1 MKDTNPNNVTE
12 RQLSILE
19 QQVETLINTCSN
31 LRQENRILR
40 GNQDALQQEKAE
52 LLKKNNMAK
61 TRVDAMITRLKSLEA
76 NT

>member
-1 MKDTNPNNVTE
+1 MSETNSHSITE
-12 RQLSILE
+12 QELNTLE
-19 QQVETLINTCSN
+19 DQVETLINSCSH
-31 LRQENRILR
+31 LREENRILR
-40 GNQDALQQEKAE
+40 VHQETLQHEKSA

>member
-1 MKDTNPNNVTE
+1 MSDSNSNNLTE
-12 RQLSILE
+12 QQLNILE
-19 QQVETLINTCSN
+19 QQVETLIDSCSH

-40 GNQDALQQEKAE
+40 GHQDTLQQEKAE

>member
-1 MKDTNPNNVTE
+1 MSDTNSHNITDQE
-12 RQLSILE
+12 LDILE
-19 QQVETLINTCSN
+19 QQVEALINSCSH

-40 GNQDALQQEKAE
+40 GRNETQQQERAE
-52 LLKKNNMAK
+52 LLKKNNAAR

>member
-1 MKDTNPNNVTE
+1 MSDSNSNNITE
-12 RQLSILE
+12 QQLNILE
-19 QQVETLINTCSN
+19 QKVEALIESCAS

-40 GNQDALQQEKAE
+40 GNQDTLQQEKAE

>member
-1 MKDTNPNNVTE
+1 MNDTNPNNVTE
-12 RQLSILE
+12 RQLNILE
-19 QQVETLINTCSN
+19 QQVEALINTCSN

-52 LLKKNNMAK
+52 LLKKNNNAK

>member
-1 MKDTNPNNVTE
+1 MSETNSHSITEQELNV
-12 RQLSILE
+12 LE
-19 QQVETLINTCSN
+19 DQVETLINSCSH
-31 LRQENRILR
+31 LREKNRILR
-40 GNQDALQQEKAE
+40 VHQETLQHEKSE

>member
-1 MKDTNPNNVTE
+1 MSETNPSNATE
-12 RQLSILE
+12 QQLNILE
-19 QQVETLINTCSN
+19 QQVEALINTCSN

-52 LLKKNNMAK
+52 LLKKNNLAK
-61 TRVDAMITRLKSLEA
+61 SRVDAMINRLKSLEA